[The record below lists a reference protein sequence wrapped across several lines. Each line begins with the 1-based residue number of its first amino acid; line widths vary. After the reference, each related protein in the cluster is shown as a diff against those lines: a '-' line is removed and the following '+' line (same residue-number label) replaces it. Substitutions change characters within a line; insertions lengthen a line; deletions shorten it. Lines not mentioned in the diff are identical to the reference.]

1 VSEQRLAAFG
11 EIDAM
16 TNKHARIALAGSL
29 IALMTIVWALRARRN
44 PTAFPYSQRLFLE
57 LPRPFLQRRALL
69 GLLAP
74 EPGERLLEIGPGT
87 GYYTL
92 DVAIAVMPGG
102 RLDILDFK
110 QQMLD
115 ATVQRAAGQGI
126 VNIVPTQ
133 GDAQA
138 LPYPDAIFDGAYL
151 VATLGEVPDKDA
163 TLRELHRVLR
173 PGGRLVVGEGQPD
186 PHMVRFPVLRDRTMA
201 AGFDFEQRVGSRL
214 GYIARF
220 QKA

>member
-1 VSEQRLAAFG
+1 MTKKRATIAIVGSVVLAA
-11 EIDAM
+11 
-16 TNKHARIALAGSL
+16 
-29 IALMTIVWALRARRN
+29 IVWVLRTRRN
-44 PTAFPYSQRLFLE
+44 PAACPYSQRVFLE
-57 LPRPFLQRRALL
+57 LPRPFLQRGTLRM
-69 GLLAP
+69 LLAP
-74 EPGERLLEIGPGT
+74 APGERLLEIGPGT

-92 DVAIAVMPGG
+92 DVADAILPGG
-102 RLDILDFK
+102 RLDILDLE

-115 ATVQRAAGQGI
+115 ATAQRAGGQGI

-138 LPYPDAIFDGAYL
+138 LPYSDAIFDGAYL

-163 TLRELHRVLR
+163 TLRELHRVVR

-186 PHMVRFPVLRDRTMA
+186 PHMVRFPVLRNRAMA
-201 AGFDFEQRVGSRL
+201 AGFDLEQRVGNRL

-220 QKA
+220 RKT